1 MSYFVINKSEDLSG
15 VIKVQGAKNL
25 ILPLMAAALLSEGIT
40 IFDNC
45 PDISDVRYTI
55 KILEGF
61 GCRVDFYDSTLSID
75 TRGFNPCNI
84 GSKYSEKMRSSFL
97 FMGALLSKCK
107 TAKLSMPG
115 GCNIGRRPI
124 DIHLK
129 AFREMGVKIAEDR
142 DEIFADARYLRDA
155 YIKLDFPSVGATE
168 NVILLAVKSNIHI
181 VLDNIAREPE
191 IKEMCNILNKM
202 GAKIC
207 WESDSRIEIYGVDKL
222 KPVRAKVMGDRICA
236 GTYITAVGLCGGDV
250 IISGIDNN
258 SLLGMSDIFLRM
270 GIEITNNSK
279 DSIRVRCNRR
289 TTNLTSIH
297 TEPFPGF
304 PTDVQS
310 PLMVLASVSMG
321 TVRLTENLFENRFR
335 IVNELNRMGADIK
348 VENNVAI
355 INGVDSLRGTDVRA
369 TELRGGAALVLA
381 GMVANGVT
389 KITGIQYIAR
399 GYENILNDLN
409 KIGGKIVCHME

>member
-1 MSYFVINKSEDLSG
+1 
-15 VIKVQGAKNL
+15 
-25 ILPLMAAALLSEGIT
+25 
-40 IFDNC
+40 
-45 PDISDVRYTI
+45 
-55 KILEGF
+55 
-61 GCRVDFYDSTLSID
+61 
-75 TRGFNPCNI
+75 
-84 GSKYSEKMRSSFL
+84 
-97 FMGALLSKCK
+97 
-107 TAKLSMPG
+107 
-115 GCNIGRRPI
+115 
-124 DIHLK
+124 
-129 AFREMGVKIAEDR
+129 
-142 DEIFADARYLRDA
+142 
-155 YIKLDFPSVGATE
+155 
-168 NVILLAVKSNIHI
+168 
-181 VLDNIAREPE
+181 
-191 IKEMCNILNKM
+191 
-202 GAKIC
+202 
-207 WESDSRIEIYGVDKL
+207 
-222 KPVRAKVMGDRICA
+222 MGDRICA

-304 PTDVQS
+304 PTDIQS

-389 KITGIQYIAR
+389 RITGIQYIAR